1 MAPKVIR
8 KLPTLGGFPYGFLRE
23 MVLGNDVIVDVELE
37 VPRRGLAVDQA
48 VGLDGR
54 FLGVALALNRDP
66 ALEAPL
72 GGPAIGTERPRVAVE
87 HIGVNPLEKF
97 VGFKLALDLRQ
108 ERLGYRLHHAENG
121 DRNFGIAEHLPNGA
135 RESDD
140 GRFVVEPR
148 PQIDIAVRVALYLAA
163 AVEQPRVF
171 CVLAP
176 EQDGQKEIAIVA
188 AEQRKVAGRR

>member
-1 MAPKVIR
+1 
-8 KLPTLGGFPYGFLRE
+8 
-23 MVLGNDVIVDVELE
+23 VELE

-54 FLGVALALNRDP
+54 FLGVALALNREP
-66 ALEAPL
+66 ALEAPPR
-72 GGPAIGTERPRVAVE
+72 GPAIRTERPRVAVE

-121 DRNFGIAEHLPNGA
+121 DRNFGIAEHFPNGT

-140 GRFVVEPR
+140 GRFVVEPGPQFDTGRAPPRGSGRTAKSGLR
-148 PQIDIAVRVALYLAA
+148 PGARARRSEGNSDRCSRAA
-163 AVEQPRVF
+163 Q
-171 CVLAP
+171 
-176 EQDGQKEIAIVA
+176 GQSNIP
-188 AEQRKVAGRR
+188 

>member
-1 MAPKVIR
+1 MSASVAPV
-8 KLPTLGGFPYGFLRE
+8 
-23 MVLGNDVIVDVELE
+23 
-37 VPRRGLAVDQA
+37 RRSGSIA
-48 VGLDGR
+48 R
-54 FLGVALALNRDP
+54 R
-66 ALEAPL
+66 
-72 GGPAIGTERPRVAVE
+72 TERPWVAVE
-87 HIGVNPLEKF
+87 YIGVNPLENF

-108 ERLGYRLHHAENG
+108 ERLGYRFHHAENG
-121 DRNFGIAEHLPNGA
+121 DRNFGIAEHFPNGA

-188 AEQRKVAGRR
+188 AEQRKVAGQRREFSRRLGVPRGGLLVIESEQFLLNEFCQPFIARIAIALTP